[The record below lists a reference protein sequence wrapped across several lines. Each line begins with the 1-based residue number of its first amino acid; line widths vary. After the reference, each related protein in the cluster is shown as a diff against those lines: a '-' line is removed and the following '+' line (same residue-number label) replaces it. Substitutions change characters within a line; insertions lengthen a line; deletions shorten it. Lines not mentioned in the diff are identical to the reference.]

1 MTLSNGRSVPNPL
14 ATTIRF
20 AGTRSRRSSGQGER
34 HATRSTCA
42 LGRKFEFGARR
53 IEASVDVFNLFNG
66 GAFERYRTDS
76 NQLYNPFYLVAQNLQ
91 PPRVMQLSLKFLF

>member
-1 MTLSNGRSVPNPL
+1 MLSNGRSVPNPL

-20 AGTRSRRSSGQGER
+20 AGTDRGDRQVKAKARNEVNVR
-34 HATRSTCA
+34 

-53 IEASVDVFNLFNG
+53 VEASVDVFNIFNG

-76 NQLYNPFYLVAQNLQ
+76 NQLYNPLYLAAQNLQ